1 MVDSRTGTGGEPAPE
16 LRRTSVPR
24 RALREPTGQLV
35 PGVERIAVLRSNGI
49 GDFVMVVPALEAL
62 RAAYPD
68 AAITYL
74 GTHWHPDLLDGRPGP
89 WDRCTVVPLYPGVR
103 GEDEATRDSSEVG
116 DFFAAQQRE
125 RYDLALQLHGGGGN
139 SNPFVRA
146 LGARVTAGSCD
157 VDAAPL
163 DRWIR
168 YSYYQHEVH
177 RFLEVVALVGAAPV
191 SVEPALAVTDDDR
204 RAADAVLGTPIGPL
218 VVVHPGASDARRRW
232 LPESFAAV
240 ADSLADA
247 GAEIVLVGHGPDDV
261 AGAARIAA
269 AMRATPL
276 DLVDRLTLSAMTG
289 VLSRARLVV
298 GNDSGPRHLAAAVG
312 TATVG
317 VYWCGN
323 MINAGPLTRARHRVG
338 VSFRTACPACG
349 ADQGVAR
356 CPHDPSFVA
365 DVTVDEVL
373 GFAQELYE
381 AEAHSAAA

>member
-1 MVDSRTGTGGEPAPE
+1 M
-16 LRRTSVPR
+16 PR
-24 RALREPTGQLV
+24 SALREPTGRLV

-49 GDFVMVVPALEAL
+49 GDFVMVVPALEAV

-68 AAITYL
+68 AEITYL
-74 GTHWHPDLLDGRPGP
+74 GTHWHPDLLEGRPGP
-89 WDRCTVVPLYPGVR
+89 WDRCVVVPPYPGVR
-103 GEDEATRDSSEVG
+103 GGDEATRDSSEVRA
-116 DFFAAQQRE
+116 FFAAQQRE
-125 RYDLALQLHGGGGN
+125 GYDLALQLHGGGGN

-157 VDAAPL
+157 VGAPPL
-163 DRWIR
+163 DRWLR

-191 SVEPALAVTDDDR
+191 TVEPALAVTEADL
-204 RAADAVLGTPIGPL
+204 RAADVVLGPVTRPL
-218 VVVHPGASDARRRW
+218 VAVHPGASDARRRW
-232 LPESFAAV
+232 PAESFAEV

-247 GAEIVLVGHGPDDV
+247 GAQVVLVGQGPDDV

-289 VLSRARLVV
+289 VLSRCRLVV

-323 MINAGPLTRARHRVG
+323 MINAGPLTRTRHRVG
-338 VSFRTACPACG
+338 VSFRANCPVCG
-349 ADQGVAR
+349 ADQGPGR

-365 DVTVDEVL
+365 DVPVADVV
-373 GFAQELYE
+373 GHARELYE
-381 AEAHSAAA
+381 AEAQSAAA